1 MSGLGLRGI
10 GFGFRR
16 GIGDRCGGGL
26 RGGAAFR
33 LEAFEVAQ
41 GAVEGAIRGI
51 DAALEEGE
59 VFAAAD
65 EIQALAVGV
74 VAHGVVGA
82 LVVPDFGVGEGI
94 AAQEPLGID
103 EGGDEERLL
112 GSGGVPAGEGGIGG
126 GGGVGGG
133 VAGDGFGGGV

>member
-16 GIGDRCGGGL
+16 GIGDGLGGGL

-82 LVVPDFGVGEGI
+82 LVDRKST
-94 AAQEPLGID
+94 
-103 EGGDEERLL
+103 RLN
-112 GSGGVPAGEGGIGG
+112 SSHRCISYAV
-126 GGGVGGG
+126 
-133 VAGDGFGGGV
+133 FC